1 MGFSFSQFHPAIAT
15 WFRETFSEPS
25 PPQAR
30 GWPAIAAGKNVLLL
44 APTGSGKTLAAF
56 LQCLDWLYKRIEAG
70 DDINSGVQVLY
81 ISPLKALNNDI
92 YRNLEVPIDG
102 IKRTAERMGLQ
113 LPRLTSAIRTG
124 DTPARARQAMLNHP
138 PHILITTPES
148 LFLML
153 CSKAREILRTVR
165 FVIVDEIHSLFPT
178 KRGAHL
184 AISLEYLGELTGHPF
199 QRIGLSATQRPLE
212 EVAAFLGGGTTGGAI
227 GESGGSSGSSDRGGG
242 GSIGDAS
249 IGDSCG
255 GCSVGE
261 SNIDGTRWIPRP
273 VEIIDTG
280 QRKELDLL
288 VQVPVNDLREL
299 PEKTVW
305 PEIYRYLLGLVLEHR
320 STIIF
325 VNNRRV
331 AERVAANLN
340 DLARMRDMRMRDAGF
355 GTGVPDI
362 ARVHH
367 GSMSR
372 EQRLEVEEL
381 LKEGK
386 LRCLVATSSMELGI
400 DVGSI
405 DLVIQVESPHE
416 VARGLQRVGRA
427 GHLVGL
433 PSKGRIVVKTR
444 MDLLEAAV
452 IAREMEAG
460 RIERSRAPMNC
471 LDVLAQQIVGLAVD
485 CAMPVDDLFRL
496 VRRAYNY
503 RHLRREDFEAVL
515 AALSGQ
521 FGADELIDL
530 RPRIFWDRV
539 NGLVR
544 ASETGKRLVYTNGG
558 TIPDRGYFGVYTAG
572 SPVRL
577 GELDEEFVY
586 ERRIG
591 DRFVLGTN
599 TWEIEEIRQ
608 DRVIVAPARGAPTV
622 IPFWRGEGFG
632 RPYELGCTLGRF
644 LEEIAA
650 RLDEPDLPG
659 WLRRECLL
667 DEAAARNLRDY
678 LLAQHKA
685 TGVLPSSRSM
695 VVEEFR
701 DELGEWRVV
710 IHSPF
715 GQRVNGPLAMLLTAA
730 LRETHGIEVESVRTD
745 DGILFLCPAAPEP
758 PFIDPASLASL
769 DLDDLERRLAGL
781 VRTTPLFGMIFR
793 HAAARALMLPRGPY
807 GRKRTPLW
815 LSRLKAA
822 DLLQVVDRYPSFPVV
837 MEAYREILSEVF
849 DIEGLREVI
858 LGLRTGAIQVH
869 RCRRSTPSPFARP
882 LVFGLVAAYMYE
894 ADLPKGERRLHALTM
909 DPGALKSLLG
919 GAGRDQLRQLLDP
932 KVVREVVD
940 AARRFRRFR
949 SPDEL
954 HAWLLKAGEWV
965 EDDRPPGAGAGDDLN
980 TNDGAC
986 ANDNIDVSNDEK
998 LRGFLTQLRAA
1009 GRAVHVTWTVPRVD
1023 RTAEWG
1029 SGTGRGFATVKRQA
1043 WIAAENLPEYRA
1055 ALGDRLIDDGY
1066 PHAGVMEGGGIIE
1079 GGNVT
1084 AGGGGETQDGAEISA
1099 EEARDKLI
1107 RRFARARGPFGIADV
1122 ANFYGFSE
1130 EEVMTSISR
1139 LESAGF
1145 LRSGE
1150 FLPGGTGLE
1159 WCDAG
1164 LLQQIYRRSLAK
1176 ARREVAPR
1184 DPEDYCAFLARWH
1197 GIGAPGAGA
1206 EGLSRALERL
1216 AGVFLPA
1223 RLWEGGILQAR
1234 VRGYEPG
1241 LLDQLIGSGFF
1252 TWFGRGNGEE
1262 IEIAICPAGE
1272 FPESIPGATR
1282 AVANTNAGASTGAS
1296 AGANA
1301 SADAGT
1307 DAGAG
1312 AGAMP
1317 GGSMVDLAG
1326 IPSRVMNAHAE
1337 IINLLRE
1344 KGALFLPQIW
1354 QQTGLSVD
1362 EILLALEEM
1371 VRRGEVTN
1379 DTFGAVRSIL
1389 ATGTRLGNHNAG
1401 PGHGAVRV
1409 GSGPGPGIVNR
1420 SVASHPRLNHF
1431 MLNQMG
1437 RWSLI
1442 EWPRARAGGDHL
1454 AEHQLA
1460 DRLARVCERLLARY
1474 GIVSREVAS
1483 LEGFT
1488 WGPLNEILA
1497 NWEMAGKVRRGYFVR
1512 GLSGVQ
1518 YATTEAVDGLRLP
1531 RDAGL
1536 PRFWGLVV
1544 GDPANPWGKLFP
1556 WPVLNLA
1563 SPHPGP
1569 ATAYLDAGLHLARF
1583 TLPVLP
1589 SVVVL
1594 KEGTPVIIAGGRKVR
1609 VVSLKPLDEA
1619 GDLTYALRE
1628 LTRVLGWI
1636 HYPGERGNRIE
1647 VAEWNGRP
1655 VTDTEAGEILAEFG
1669 FERGPRTMIKWDGTG

>member
-1 MGFSFSQFHPAIAT
+1 MKEIMNFSFSQFHPAIAA
-15 WFRETFSEPS
+15 WFQETFREPS

-30 GWPAIAAGKNVLLL
+30 GWPAIAGGKNVLLL

-56 LQCLDWLYKRIEAG
+56 LQCLNWLYKRVEAG
-70 DDINSGVQVLY
+70 EDIGGGVQVLY

-92 YRNLEVPIDG
+92 YRNLEIPLDG

-124 DTPARARQAMLNHP
+124 DTPARERQAMLKHP

-153 CSKAREILRTVR
+153 CSRAREILRSVR

-184 AISLEYLGELTGHPF
+184 AISVERLEELAGHPLL
-199 QRIGLSATQRPLE
+199 RIGLSATQRPLE
-212 EVAAFLGGGTTGGAI
+212 EVAAFLGGGV
-227 GESGGSSGSSDRGGG
+227 SSGSGL
-242 GSIGDAS
+242 
-249 IGDSCG
+249 
-255 GCSVGE
+255 E
-261 SNIDGTRWIPRP
+261 WTPRP

-305 PEIYRYLLGLVLEHR
+305 PEIYRCLLGLVLEHR
-320 STIIF
+320 STLIF

-331 AERVAANLN
+331 AERIAANLN
-340 DLARMRDMRMRDAGF
+340 DLARDVHDL
-355 GTGVPDI
+355 PDI

-372 EQRLEVEEL
+372 EHRLEVEEL

-427 GHLVGL
+427 GHVVGL
-433 PSKGRIVVKTR
+433 PSKGRVVVKTR
-444 MDLLEAAV
+444 MDLLEAAA
-452 IAREMEAG
+452 IAREMGAG

-485 CAMPVDDLFRL
+485 RATPVDDLYRL

-503 RHLRREDFEAVL
+503 RHLPWKDFEAVL

-521 FGADELIDL
+521 FGADEFIDL
-530 RPRIFWDRV
+530 KPRIFWDRV

-544 ASETGKRLVYTNGG
+544 ASETGKHLVYTSGG
-558 TIPDRGYFGVYTAG
+558 TIPDRGYFGVYAAD

-586 ERRIG
+586 ERRVG

-608 DRVIVAPARGAPTV
+608 DRVIVSPARGAPTV
-622 IPFWRGEGFG
+622 LPFWRGEGFG

-644 LEEIAA
+644 LEEVAA

-659 WLRRECLL
+659 WLRRECLT

-678 LLAQHKA
+678 LLAQRRA
-685 TGVLPSSRSM
+685 TGVLPSNCSM
-695 VVEEFR
+695 IVEEFR

-715 GQRVNGPLAMLLTAA
+715 GQRVNGPLAMLLTDM
-730 LRETHGIEVESVRTD
+730 LYKEYGLQVESVRTD

-758 PFIDPASLASL
+758 PFIDPASFAASL
-769 DLDDLERRLAGL
+769 DPDDLERKLAVL
-781 VRTTPLFGMIFR
+781 VRPTPLFGMVFR
-793 HAAARALMLPRGPY
+793 HSAERALMLPRGPY
-807 GRKRTPLW
+807 ARKRTPLW

-822 DLLQVVDRYPSFPVV
+822 DLLQVVDRYPSFPIV
-837 MEAYREILSEVF
+837 METYREILSEVF
-849 DIEGLREVI
+849 DVEGLREVI
-858 LGLRTGAIQVH
+858 TGLRTGAIQVH
-869 RCRRSTPSPFARP
+869 RCRRAAPSPFAQP

-894 ADLPKGERRLHALTM
+894 ADLPKGERRLHALSM
-909 DPGALKSLLG
+909 DQSALRDLLGRAGHAQLRHVLDPQVIREVIDDALHGG
-919 GAGRDQLRQLLDP
+919 GAGHG
-932 KVVREVVD
+932 VGRE
-940 AARRFRRFR
+940 FR
-949 SPDEL
+949 SADEL
-954 HAWLLKAGEWV
+954 HAWLLRAGEWV
-965 EDDRPPGAGAGDDLN
+965 ECDGSFDDIRSSDTGDD
-980 TNDGAC
+980 
-986 ANDNIDVSNDEK
+986 SK
-998 LRGFLTQLRAA
+998 LCSFLAELRAA
-1009 GRAVHVTWTVPRVD
+1009 GRAVHIGWV
-1023 RTAEWG
+1023 AGAG
-1029 SGTGRGFATVKRQA
+1029 SDSGSDLGLGSRSGWRSSSGGGACRMKRA
-1043 WIAAENLPEYRA
+1043 WIAAENLLDYRA
-1055 ALGDRLIDDGY
+1055 ALGNRLELVDFAD
-1066 PHAGVMEGGGIIE
+1066 AGLGLAE
-1079 GGNVT
+1079 
-1084 AGGGGETQDGAEISA
+1084 DGAPSGA
-1099 EEARDKLI
+1099 EEARDRVI
-1107 RRFARARGPFGIADV
+1107 RRFARARGPFKVEDA
-1122 ANFYGFSE
+1122 ACFYGFSE
-1130 EEVMTSISR
+1130 EEVRASLLR
-1139 LESAGF
+1139 LEAAGF

-1150 FLPGGTGLE
+1150 FLPDGTGLE
-1159 WCDAG
+1159 WCDVG

-1184 DPEDYCAFLARWH
+1184 APEDYCAFLARWQ
-1197 GIGAPGAGA
+1197 GIGAPGAGVEA
-1206 EGLSRALERL
+1206 LSRALEQL

-1223 RLWEGGILQAR
+1223 GLWEGGVLQAR
-1234 VRGYEPG
+1234 IRGYEPG
-1241 LLDQLIGSGFF
+1241 LLDQLISSGFF

-1272 FPESIPGATR
+1272 FPGSPGSSP
-1282 AVANTNAGASTGAS
+1282 AVAHII
-1296 AGANA
+1296 AGANVA
-1301 SADAGT
+1301 SASANGNIDFAA
-1307 DAGAG
+1307 DPSVGAG
-1312 AGAMP
+1312 ARLDGA
-1317 GGSMVDLAG
+1317 GVDLAG
-1326 IPSRVMNAHAE
+1326 VSARIMNARAE
-1337 IINLLRE
+1337 ITALMERR
-1344 KGALFLPQIW
+1344 GALFLPQIW

-1379 DTFGAVRSIL
+1379 DTFSALRGILAAGVRPRDRDGGAGCGAVQAGSGWRPGI
-1389 ATGTRLGNHNAG
+1389 RRVG
-1401 PGHGAVRV
+1401 PGFKAGR
-1409 GSGPGPGIVNR
+1409 GSIGGR
-1420 SVASHPRLNHF
+1420 SGRSALNYS

-1437 RWSLI
+1437 RWSLV
-1442 EWPRARAGGDHL
+1442 EWPQAGAPRGNTGWRSAGEMHRGCQHACGGDSLGDSYREDNPGEGRNCCNSSEDRMASDL
-1454 AEHQLA
+1454 AQA
-1460 DRLARVCERLLARY
+1460 CKRLLARY

-1483 LEGFT
+1483 LEGFA

-1497 NWEMAGKVRRGYFVR
+1497 GWEMAGRVRRGYYVR
-1512 GLSGVQ
+1512 GLSGIQ
-1518 YATTEAVDGLRLP
+1518 YATADAVDGLRLP

-1544 GDPANPWGKLFP
+1544 GDPANPWGSLFP
-1556 WPVLNLA
+1556 WPVA
-1563 SPHPGP
+1563 PGP
-1569 ATAYLDAGLHLARF
+1569 ASPVPRPHLASSAM
-1583 TLPVLP
+1583 PVLP
-1589 SVVVL
+1589 LIPSAVVFR
-1594 KEGTPVIIAGGRKVR
+1594 EGAPVIVAGGNKVKI
-1609 VVSLKPLDEA
+1609 VSLA
-1619 GDLTYALRE
+1619 SSGGDIDNNTSDLACALGE
-1628 LTRVLGWI
+1628 LTRVLRWV
-1636 HYPGERGNRIE
+1636 HYLRGRRNRIE
-1647 VAEWNGRP
+1647 IAEWNGRP
-1655 VTDTEAGEILAEFG
+1655 VADTAAGEILAGLG
-1669 FERGPRTMIKWDGTG
+1669 FERGPRTMIKWA